1 MSMTVSKLAKA
12 AGVNLETVRFYERK
26 RLLPK
31 PERTGGGH
39 RLYDQADVERLR
51 FIQRAKF
58 VGFTLKEIEVLARL
72 REEDPAASC
81 EDAMELA
88 RRKVAEIDAKL
99 RDLREMRTALTSFIE
114 TCPER
119 DLGHCEVMGGLNGKQ
134 RGKTS

>member
-72 REEDPAASC
+72 REEDPTASC

-88 RRKVAEIDAKL
+88 RRKVTEIDAKL
-99 RDLREMRTALTSFIE
+99 RDLREMRNALTNFIE
-114 TCPER
+114 TCPEN
-119 DLGHCEVMGGLNGKQ
+119 DLGHCEVMGGLDGKH

>member
-1 MSMTVSKLAKA
+1 MTMTVSKLAKA

-39 RLYDQADVERLR
+39 RLYDSADVDRLR

-72 REEDPAASC
+72 RDEDPASSC
-81 EDAMELA
+81 EEAMELA
-88 RRKVAEIDAKL
+88 RRKVTEIDAKL
-99 RDLREMRTALTSFIE
+99 RDLREMRNALTTFIE
-114 TCPER
+114 ACPEK
-119 DLGHCEVMGGLNGKQ
+119 DLGHCEVIGGLAGRK
-134 RGKTS
+134 RGKSA

>member
-72 REEDPAASC
+72 REEDPTASC

-88 RRKVAEIDAKL
+88 RRKVTEIDAKL
-99 RDLREMRTALTSFIE
+99 RDLREMRNALTNFIE
-114 TCPER
+114 TCPEK
-119 DLGHCEVMGGLNGKQ
+119 DLGHCEVMGGLDGKH